1 MLTCKFDSKNKNA
14 GFFFKKKGDYFT
26 SVESL
31 ARCKRSNFNLKTI
44 IEK

>member
-1 MLTCKFDSKNKNA
+1 MLACGLVFKNKNA